1 MQPPREVQSNKMEID
16 MITLGVTDARRRT
29 TILDKATLLDKGI
42 RILDLDRFMWIQTK
56 NIYDKHVE
64 RLKIGKTLMK
74 RKNGLKKQ
82 GLSFYF
88 L

>member
-1 MQPPREVQSNKMEID
+1 MEID